1 MAHDSQTVVAIPD
14 RDPVLRPLVPQFDDF
29 ASIELQMIYA
39 CAKAELAER
48 MSVEEAAKIAARIAL
63 RFKKRAG

>member
-1 MAHDSQTVVAIPD
+1 MSRDSQTVVAIPQ
-14 RDPVLRPLVPQFDDF
+14 DPILPPLVPQFDDF
-29 ASIELQMIYA
+29 ASIELEIIYA

-48 MSVEEAAKIAARIAL
+48 MSLEEASKIAARIAL